1 MLIKQAQIFQLTDLD
16 RLLENLEEKL
26 EKLEFKPCTSSAPVS
41 IGWISPLEE
50 FPDEEESD
58 HFMYKIDS
66 YVILCLKI
74 EEKILPNTVVQQELK
89 ETIKNIEY
97 LENRKVG
104 QKEKFILKVQITTK
118 LLPKAFSQFTKIY
131 AYIDFKKERLILG
144 TVNTKKTVQF
154 ISLFKKILLEEI
166 QPFDEINTLSNI
178 MTEWLESQNCP
189 AEFSIEKNCVLQD
202 PNNQMRMIRCQH
214 QDLFSPNIQ
223 ALVKDGYKIKQLA
236 LNWQDQIDFIVT
248 NRLLLNSIRFT
259 DQFLERVQEVD
270 VEPKQQFYSNFLIMA
285 DALSGL
291 LEDLLGVIVTKQ
303 IKKLTDN
310 IKVVQVVKKI
320 SD

>member
-1 MLIKQAQIFQLTDLD
+1 MLIKQAQIFQLSALD
-16 RLLENLEEKL
+16 KLLEDLEDKL
-26 EKLEFKPCTSSAPVS
+26 EKLEFTPCPPSIPIS

-66 YVILCLKI
+66 YIILCLKI

-89 ETIKNIEY
+89 DQIKQIEY

-104 QKEKFILKVQITTK
+104 QKEKFILKVQITAK

-131 AYIDFKKERLILG
+131 AYIDLKKERLILG
-144 TVNTKKTVQF
+144 TINTKKTAQF
-154 ISLFKKILLEEI
+154 ILLFKKILLEEL

-178 MTEWLESQNCP
+178 MTEWLENQDCP

-202 PNNQMRMIRCQH
+202 PNNQMRMIRCQQ
-214 QDLFSPNIQ
+214 QDLLSPNIQ
-223 ALVKDGYKIKQLA
+223 ALIKDGYKIKQLA
-236 LNWQDQIDFIVT
+236 LNWQDQIDFILT

-259 DQFLERVQEVD
+259 DQFLEQVKVVD

-285 DALSGL
+285 EALSNL
-291 LEDLLGVIVTKQ
+291 LEDLLGVVVTKQ
-303 IKKLTDN
+303 TKKLTDTV
-310 IKVVQVVKKI
+310 KVVQVV
-320 SD
+320 